1 MKKNIA
7 KLTVPFVFILAVFF
21 AYGGCHKSN
30 GGNMGDVVIDAESAF
45 TPIVL
50 SVLAPP
56 VPVKGSD
63 GLYHITYELF
73 LTNSNTFEWEV
84 LSVEV
89 LDGHPDGQVLDT
101 VTGDEVMDKMQL
113 VGTRQPT
120 NSLEPTQSGL
130 VFGLNS
136 NQDQK
141 HYIYQ

>member
-1 MKKNIA
+1 MKRNIA
-7 KLTVPFVFILAVFF
+7 KLTLPFVLILAVFF
-21 AYGGCHKSN
+21 TYGGCNESN
-30 GGNMGDVVIDAESAF
+30 GGNMGNVVTDAESAF

-84 LSVEV
+84 LSIEV
-89 LDGHPDGQVLDT
+89 LDGHPDGQVLDM

-113 VGTRQPT
+113 VGTRQP
-120 NSLEPTQSGL
+120 
-130 VFGLNS
+130 
-136 NQDQK
+136 
-141 HYIYQ
+141 